1 MGLGEFQIK
10 AEETKARTVFLKP
23 FLPRKAAMFI
33 TWLNTQLAGGSSPAI
48 LDKQEVF
55 YYYCRRA
62 ANSPP
67 GTECLCLWELL
78 CWNLTPHCDDVRSW
92 GLWGAIRSRG
102 WRLVTKTRALGRGTP
117 EGSHP
122 LSATWRHEEK
132 TAACT
137 SEEGSHQN
145 PTTRAP
151 WPWTS
156 GLQGGEKCLSDVY
169 TPPSRCPF
177 VSVARTKTPSQP
189 VLRSNGSEEN

>member
-67 GTECLCLWELL
+67 GTECLCLSNFCVEIP
-78 CWNLTPHCDDVRSW
+78 TPTVMTSGAGASGGRLGHEGGASW
-92 GLWGAIRSRG
+92 TRPGPLEEGPQ
-102 WRLVTKTRALGRGTP
+102 RALILFLPREDTRRRRRPAPRKRAPIRTRPHGHPDLERPASREARNTFLMFIRHP
-117 EGSHP
+117 VDAP
-122 LSATWRHEEK
+122 LS
-132 TAACT
+132 
-137 SEEGSHQN
+137 Q
-145 PTTRAP
+145 
-151 WPWTS
+151 
-156 GLQGGEKCLSDVY
+156 
-169 TPPSRCPF
+169 
-177 VSVARTKTPSQP
+177 
-189 VLRSNGSEEN
+189 